1 MLLLRPQTLLCL
13 CRLPSLF
20 TTDTLTSEDFL
31 GPQDTCHSLRHVALL
46 LPSGCVKFEV
56 LYLIVI
62 KSSEGFPGGSD
73 GKESACNTEDRG
85 SIPGSGRCPEGGEG
99 NPLQYSGLENPM
111 GLHSRI
117 RMNKNEV
124 TEQSTASLQSLG
136 TSSSVLPRIHSNA

>member
-1 MLLLRPQTLLCL
+1 M
-13 CRLPSLF
+13 
-20 TTDTLTSEDFL
+20 
-31 GPQDTCHSLRHVALL
+31 ALL